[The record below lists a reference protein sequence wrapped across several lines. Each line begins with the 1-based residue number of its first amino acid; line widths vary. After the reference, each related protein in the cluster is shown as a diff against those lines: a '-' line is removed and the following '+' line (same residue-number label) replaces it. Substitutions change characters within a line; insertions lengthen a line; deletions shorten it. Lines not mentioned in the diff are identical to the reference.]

1 MADVEGSSARFST
14 IVYCTAAGESLNHL
28 RNWTSL
34 NHGLIKRAARDMNP
48 EERGPEFTNK
58 ARRLPR
64 NTWIEMDTPT
74 IPHSYK
80 LLGSWHRYDK
90 ISKQWDPK
98 YGAPKLQAS
107 QQHTEDDDHGVE
119 SILMC
124 REGRVEDTSPDE
136 LHYAVRWEGR
146 HEQQHSVVAGDQ
158 FFSDLRDSF
167 VSNQSI
173 RLGNGYFISKEL
185 NKSEDVEYLIQLA
198 VKEEWPSNVMAYI
211 RDQLSMEEVQLES
224 GDNGGGIEPDS
235 ECNSCHRCTHECLG
249 IEEEE
254 EFEEEEEEAAGVE
267 EESDV
272 KFTEDIEEPVLVNA
286 VITTKE
292 KKVVNKKVA
301 KVKTTFLHTV
311 NEFALKQ
318 EPELEKDT
326 SEVGNEMKLEGRRL
340 ALFEVINSSFKN
352 ELTLKEKLLLEKH
365 IFNATFVIAEKKHI
379 LCSWNKDLFC
389 EIYKSLARSVLAN
402 FISTNYTKNESLFK
416 RYKAGIVQLEE
427 IPYLSFSDLYPEI
440 WKDLSMRQFER
451 EKRQLEGNKAMAT
464 DQFHCKG
471 CGKREC
477 TYYELQTRSADEPMT
492 IFIQCVNCG
501 KHWRL

>member
-1 MADVEGSSARFST
+1 MPFHPGLLLTSTSEVKIAKITSQGPSLTLADIQKYLKKKTIPQLLGTYPMKGHALFLFGYKDGKAGTENKHELPPPLDTELYFGDILLINSKDANSFDKPIPFKIADYETFYTQMFEGF
-14 IVYCTAAGESLNHL
+14 
-28 RNWTSL
+28 TSL
-34 NHGLIKRAARDMNP
+34 D
-48 EERGPEFTNK
+48 
-58 ARRLPR
+58 
-64 NTWIEMDTPT
+64 D
-74 IPHSYK
+74 
-80 LLGSWHRYDK
+80 
-90 ISKQWDPK
+90 
-98 YGAPKLQAS
+98 
-107 QQHTEDDDHGVE
+107 EDDDE
-119 SILMC
+119 
-124 REGRVEDTSPDE
+124 E
-136 LHYAVRWEGR
+136 L
-146 HEQQHSVVAGDQ
+146 
-158 FFSDLRDSF
+158 
-167 VSNQSI
+167 
-173 RLGNGYFISKEL
+173 
-185 NKSEDVEYLIQLA
+185 SED
-198 VKEEWPSNVMAYI
+198 
-211 RDQLSMEEVQLES
+211 EV
-224 GDNGGGIEPDS
+224 S
-235 ECNSCHRCTHECLG
+235 ED
-249 IEEEE
+249 E
-254 EFEEEEEEAAGVE
+254 EFEEEEEEEAAGVE

-272 KFTEDIEEPVLVNA
+272 KFTEDVEEPVVVNA

-326 SEVGNEMKLEGRRL
+326 SEPGNEVKLEGRRL
-340 ALFEVINSSFKN
+340 ALFEIIHSSFKN

-402 FISTNYTKNESLFK
+402 FITTNYTKNESLFK
-416 RYKAGIVQLEE
+416 RYKAGIIQLEE

-492 IFIQCVNCG
+492 IFIQCINCG